1 MPHQIIEYSANLDDD
16 LDIAGLVGALHKV
29 AVSQDALPTGGIRTR
44 AERRDVFEIA
54 DGHPDN
60 TFINVTLR
68 IAEGRPLD
76 VQKAVGEALFDE
88 LKYFVHSIYA
98 KRPLALSFE
107 IQEIKPDTRWKQ
119 SNLRDYMASRSGGQ
133 NGK

>member
-1 MPHQIIEYSANLDDD
+1 MPHQVIEYSANLDDA
-16 LDIAGLVGALHKV
+16 LDIDGLVGALHET
-29 AVSQDALPTGGIRTR
+29 AVSIDALPTGGIRTR
-44 AERRDVFEIA
+44 AARREVFRIA

-76 VQKAVGEALFDE
+76 VQKATGQKLFDE
-88 LKYFVHSIYA
+88 LNRYVAEIYQS
-98 KRPLALSFE
+98 RPIALSFE

-119 SNLRDYMASRSGGQ
+119 SNIRDYMASRSGE
-133 NGK
+133 

>member
-1 MPHQIIEYSANLDDD
+1 MPHQVIEYSANLDDS
-16 LDIAGLVGALHKV
+16 LDIDGLVGALHET
-29 AVSQDALPTGGIRTR
+29 AVSIDALPTAGIRTR
-44 AERRDVFEIA
+44 AARREVFRIA

-76 VQKAVGEALFDE
+76 VQKATGQKLFDE
-88 LKYFVHSIYA
+88 LNRYVAEIY
-98 KRPLALSFE
+98 KSRPIALSFE

-119 SNLRDYMASRSGGQ
+119 SNIRDYMASRSGE
-133 NGK
+133 

>member
-1 MPHQIIEYSANLDDD
+1 MPHQVIEYSANLDDS
-16 LDIAGLVGALHKV
+16 LDIGGLVGALHET
-29 AVSQDALPTGGIRTR
+29 AVSIDALPTAGIRTR
-44 AERRDVFEIA
+44 AVRREVFRIA

-76 VQKAVGEALFDE
+76 VQKATGQKLFDE
-88 LKYFVHSIYA
+88 LNRYVAEIY
-98 KRPLALSFE
+98 KSRPIALSFE

-119 SNLRDYMASRSGGQ
+119 SNIRDYMASRSG
-133 NGK
+133 K

>member
-1 MPHQIIEYSANLDDD
+1 MPHQVIEYSANLDDS
-16 LDIAGLVGALHKV
+16 LDIDGLVGALHET
-29 AVSQDALPTGGIRTR
+29 AVSIDALPTGGIRTR
-44 AERRDVFEIA
+44 AARREVFRIA

-76 VQKAVGEALFDE
+76 VQKATGQKLFDE
-88 LKYFVHSIYA
+88 LNRYVAEIY
-98 KRPLALSFE
+98 KSRPIALSFE

-119 SNLRDYMASRSGGQ
+119 SNIREYMASRSG
-133 NGK
+133 K

>member
-1 MPHQIIEYSANLDDD
+1 MPQQVIEYSANLDDD
-16 LDIAGLVGALHKV
+16 LDIEGLVSALHET
-29 AVSQDALPTGGIRTR
+29 AVSIDALPTGGIRTR
-44 AERRDVFEIA
+44 VARREVFRIA

-76 VQKAVGEALFDE
+76 VQKATGQKLFDE
-88 LKYFVHSIYA
+88 LNRYVAEIY
-98 KRPLALSFE
+98 KSRPIALSFE

-119 SNLRDYMASRSGGQ
+119 SNIREYMASRSG
-133 NGK
+133 K